1 VIRDRVFLWR
11 TPWWIIQIG
20 IALYGLV
27 GTGYLLARS
36 EVGERQPWIAFAN
49 NFMPWLSFVSM
60 VLAGIALF
68 SQRRILAALQ
78 VPMIVAF
85 VVLYGDLF
93 DPPPPSVQ
101 TGHGQSLTVATF
113 NVHSSASDP
122 AQIADAIVQLDVDI
136 VGLQELEPDFVDA
149 LRQYIGDDYPY
160 WVYDPQP
167 TGDDHATGLLSRF
180 PVVLVE
186 QYYPPDNMRH
196 RRVVLNVNDQPLA
209 VYLTHF
215 TRPQNSFSPRAY
227 DARARERM
235 MGRLEEALKAESYPA
250 LVLCDCNMT
259 DQSNTYHRMDRLL
272 DDSFREAGWGL
283 GATFPTHEGG
293 LPFPVLRI
301 DYVWHSEHFSVSDV
315 FVADNGGTSDH
326 FPVVARL
333 VLHRQSSPTVITY
346 DLDTDDVLPHSYGIK

>member
-1 VIRDRVFLWR
+1 VIKDRVSLWR
-11 TPWWIIQIG
+11 TLWWIIQIG
-20 IALYGLV
+20 IAVYGLA
-27 GTGYLLARS
+27 GTGYLLARY

-49 NFMPWLSFVSM
+49 NLMPWWSFVSM
-60 VLAGIALF
+60 ALAGIALF
-68 SQRRILAALQ
+68 SRRRILIALQ
-78 VPMIVAF
+78 MPMIVAF

-93 DPPPPSVQ
+93 DPRSPSVQ
-101 TGHGQSLTVATF
+101 TGQGQLLTVATF
-113 NVHSSASDP
+113 NVHASASDP
-122 AQIADAIVQLDVDI
+122 LQIADAIIKLDVDI
-136 VGLQELEPDFVDA
+136 IGLQELEPDFVDA
-149 LRQYIGDDYPY
+149 LRQYLGDDYPY

-167 TGDDHATGLLSRF
+167 AADDHATGLLSRF
-180 PVVLVE
+180 PVVSVE
-186 QYYPPDNMRH
+186 QYYPRNNMRH
-196 RRVVLNVNDQPLA
+196 RRVVLNVNDQPLT

-215 TRPQNSFSPRAY
+215 TRPQNSFSPLAY

-315 FVADNGGTSDH
+315 FVGDSGGTSDH

-333 VLHRQSSPTVITY
+333 VLHRQSIPTVMTY
-346 DLDTDDVLPHSYGIK
+346 DPDTEDGLPRSHGIK